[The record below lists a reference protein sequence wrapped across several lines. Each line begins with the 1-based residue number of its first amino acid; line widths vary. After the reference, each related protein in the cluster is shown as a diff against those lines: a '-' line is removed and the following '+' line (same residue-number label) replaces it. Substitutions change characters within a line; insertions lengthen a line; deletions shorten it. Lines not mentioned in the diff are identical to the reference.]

1 MEKNALDHVEE
12 IKDDEEERH
21 PHLNGIELQAL
32 EIHSKTIHPNRGK
45 ERLNWGAWFSKHF

>member
-12 IKDDEEERH
+12 IKDDEEESL
-21 PHLNGIELQAL
+21 PHLNGSELQVL

-45 ERLNWGAWFSKHF
+45 KRLYSSA